1 MNTFTQV
8 LEFLTYYLVDHYWF
22 PAFLI
27 GTGIF
32 FTIYLGFP
40 QIKYFAHG
48 WRILSGKYVKPGT
61 EGETTPFQALS
72 TALSGTI
79 GTGNIGGVALAIFLG
94 GPAAIFWM
102 WITAFLGMTTKF
114 VEVTLAHKYRIKLPD
129 GSIAGGPMFYIENGL
144 NMKWLAVVFS
154 VCLLMMCIGTGN
166 MPQINNIALVMNDT
180 FDIPKWLTGVVLAVL
195 LWMVIIGG
203 IKRIAQIASKLVP
216 FMAFWYILGALAVII
231 GNYEN
236 IIPSLKLIFVHI
248 FSPAAA
254 VGGFLGASVSV
265 ALTRGVNRGLYSN
278 EAGQGSAPIAH
289 ATSKTENPIEEGMV
303 SILEPFIDTIV
314 ICSMTGLVILASGV
328 WNEKFENE
336 FEASAMDYLNVPSSM
351 TLTLENVEGTYAAT
365 ETVTGST
372 SGATGTLTS
381 INGTTLVIADP
392 TGYFYPNEELTG
404 GTSKATSTASPT
416 EDLVT
421 LRNYYYERNENIE
434 FTGELTIT
442 EGVLTSSGVTLMHN
456 RSFAEETTYTDKET
470 NQRYSGVITVEKGKI
485 TNPGDFI
492 VEGKSLLRSAD
503 LTGKAFTKSIFGEFG
518 QYIVAFGLLLFAF
531 STVIAWSYYGDRAT
545 AHLFGEGWI
554 LYYRIVYVGA
564 FFIASVVDTKIIWD
578 IATVIGPIATIPN
591 LIALILLRKEI
602 KQIDEGYKV
611 VKKPEQL
618 S

>member
-27 GTGIF
+27 GSGIF

-40 QIKYFAHG
+40 QIKYFTHG

-61 EGETTPFQALS
+61 EGETTPFQALT

-102 WITAFLGMTTKF
+102 WVVAFLGMTTKF
-114 VEVTLAHKYRIKLPD
+114 VEVTLAHKYREKLAD

-180 FDIPKWLTGVVLAVL
+180 FNIPKWLTGLVLAIL

-236 IIPSLKLIFVHI
+236 IIPSLKLIFVHV

-254 VGGFLGASVSV
+254 VGGFLGASVAA

-314 ICSMTGLVILASGV
+314 VCTLTGLVILASGV
-328 WNEKFENE
+328 WNQKFENE
-336 FEASAMDYLNVPSSM
+336 FEASAMDYLKGSYSEISS
-351 TLTLENVEGTYAAT
+351 E
-365 ETVTGST
+365 
-372 SGATGTLTS
+372 
-381 INGTTLVIADP
+381 
-392 TGYFYPNEELTG
+392 
-404 GTSKATSTASPT
+404 
-416 EDLVT
+416 EDLIT

-434 FTGELTIT
+434 FTGELNVS
-442 EGVLTSSGVTLMHN
+442 EGVLTSKDVTLMHN
-456 RSFAEETTYTDKET
+456 RSFAEETTYKDRET
-470 NQRYSGVITVEKGKI
+470 NQDFSGVISVEEGKI
-485 TNPGDFI
+485 INPGDFI
-492 VEGKSLLRSAD
+492 IEGKSLLRSAD
-503 LTGKAFTKSIFGEFG
+503 LTGKAFTKSVFGDYG

-564 FFIASVVDTKIIWD
+564 FFIAAVVDTKIIWD

-602 KQIDEGYKV
+602 KQIDKEYTV
-611 VKKPEQL
+611 VK
-618 S
+618 

>member
-27 GTGIF
+27 GSGIF

-61 EGETTPFQALS
+61 EGETTPFQALT

-114 VEVTLAHKYRIKLPD
+114 VEVTLAHKYREKLPD

-180 FDIPKWLTGVVLAVL
+180 FDIPKWLTGAVLAVL

-254 VGGFLGASVSV
+254 VGGFLGASVAA

-314 ICSMTGLVILASGV
+314 VCTLTGLVILSSGV

-336 FEASAMDYLNVPSSM
+336 FEASAMDYMNGDYS
-351 TLTLENVEGTYAAT
+351 
-365 ETVTGST
+365 ET
-372 SGATGTLTS
+372 
-381 INGTTLVIADP
+381 
-392 TGYFYPNEELTG
+392 
-404 GTSKATSTASPT
+404 KA
-416 EDLVT
+416 EDLNT

-434 FTGELTIT
+434 FSGELVIS
-442 EGVLTSSGVTLMHN
+442 EGVLTSTGVTLMHN
-456 RSFAEETTYTDKET
+456 RSFAEDTTYVTRET
-470 NQRYSGVITVEKGKI
+470 NQIFSGVITVEEGKI
-485 TNPGDFI
+485 TNSGDFI
-492 VEGKSLLRSAD
+492 IEGKSLLRSAD
-503 LTGKAFTKSIFGEFG
+503 LTGKAFTKSVFGEYG

-564 FFIASVVDTKIIWD
+564 FFIAAVVDTKIIWD

>member
-1 MNTFTQV
+1 MDIFMQV
-8 LEFLTYYLVDHYWF
+8 LDFLTKYLVEAYWF

-27 GTGIF
+27 GCGIF

-61 EGETTPFQALS
+61 EGETTPFQALT

-114 VEVTLAHKYRIKLPD
+114 VEVTLAHKYREKLPD

-180 FDIPKWLTGVVLAVL
+180 FDIPKWLTGAVLAVL

-254 VGGFLGASVSV
+254 VGGFLGASVAA
-265 ALTRGVNRGLYSN
+265 ALQRGVNRGLYSN

-314 ICSMTGLVILASGV
+314 VCTLTGLVILSSGV

-336 FEASAMDYLNVPSSM
+336 FEASAMDYLNGNYS
-351 TLTLENVEGTYAAT
+351 
-365 ETVTGST
+365 ETK
-372 SGATGTLTS
+372 
-381 INGTTLVIADP
+381 P
-392 TGYFYPNEELTG
+392 
-404 GTSKATSTASPT
+404 
-416 EDLVT
+416 EDLKT
-421 LRNYYYERNENIE
+421 LRDYYYDKDKKMMFN
-434 FTGELTIT
+434 GELTIS
-442 EGVLTSSGVTLMHN
+442 EGELISTGITLLHN
-456 RSFAEETTYTDKET
+456 RSFAEDTTYKSRET
-470 NQRYSGVITVEKGKI
+470 NQIFSGVITVDKGKI

-492 VEGKSLLRSAD
+492 IEGKSLLRSAD
-503 LTGKAFTKSIFGEFG
+503 LTSKAFTKSIFGEYG

-564 FFIASVVDTKIIWD
+564 FFIAAVVDTKIIWD

-611 VKKPEQL
+611 IKKPEQL

>member
-1 MNTFTQV
+1 MNTITQI

-27 GTGIF
+27 GSGLF

-48 WRILSGKYVKPGT
+48 WRILSGKYVRPGT
-61 EGETTPFQALS
+61 ECETTPFQALT

-102 WITAFLGMTTKF
+102 WVVAFLGMTTKF
-114 VEVTLAHKYRIKLPD
+114 VEVTLAHKYREKLPD

-144 NMKWLAVVFS
+144 NMKWLAVIFS

-180 FDIPKWLTGVVLAVL
+180 FDIPKWLTGLVLAIL

-236 IIPSLKLIFVHI
+236 IIPSLKLIFVHV

-254 VGGFLGASVSV
+254 VGGFLGASVAA

-314 ICSMTGLVILASGV
+314 VCTLTGLVILSSGV
-328 WNEKFENE
+328 WNQKFENE
-336 FEASAMDYLNVPSSM
+336 FEASAMDYLKGSYSETSS
-351 TLTLENVEGTYAAT
+351 E
-365 ETVTGST
+365 
-372 SGATGTLTS
+372 
-381 INGTTLVIADP
+381 
-392 TGYFYPNEELTG
+392 
-404 GTSKATSTASPT
+404 
-416 EDLVT
+416 EDLIT

-434 FTGELTIT
+434 FTGELNVS
-442 EGVLTSSGVTLMHN
+442 EGKLTSEDVTLMHN
-456 RSFAEETTYTDKET
+456 RSFAEETSYKDTET
-470 NQRYSGVITVEKGKI
+470 NQSFSGVISVEEGKI
-485 TNPGDFI
+485 INPGDFI
-492 VEGKSLLRSAD
+492 IEGKSLLRSAD
-503 LTGKAFTKSIFGEFG
+503 LTGKAFTKSVFGDYG

-564 FFIASVVDTKIIWD
+564 FFIAAVVDTKIIWD

-602 KQIDEGYKV
+602 KQIDEGYEVNKSS
-611 VKKPEQL
+611 QN
-618 S
+618 

>member
-1 MNTFTQV
+1 MNTFTQI

-27 GTGIF
+27 GSGIF

-61 EGETTPFQALS
+61 EGETTPFQALT

-102 WITAFLGMTTKF
+102 WVVAFVGMTTKF
-114 VEVTLAHKYRIKLPD
+114 VEVTLAHKYREKLPD

-144 NMKWLAVVFS
+144 NMKWLAVIFS

-180 FDIPKWLTGVVLAVL
+180 FDIPKWLTGLVLAIL

-236 IIPSLKLIFVHI
+236 IIPSLKLIFVHV

-254 VGGFLGASVSV
+254 VGGFLGASVAA

-314 ICSMTGLVILASGV
+314 VCTLTGLVILSSGV
-328 WNEKFENE
+328 WNQKFENQ
-336 FEASAMDYLNVPSSM
+336 FEASAMDYLKGSYSETSS
-351 TLTLENVEGTYAAT
+351 E
-365 ETVTGST
+365 
-372 SGATGTLTS
+372 
-381 INGTTLVIADP
+381 
-392 TGYFYPNEELTG
+392 
-404 GTSKATSTASPT
+404 
-416 EDLVT
+416 EDLIT
-421 LRNYYYERNENIE
+421 LRNYYYERNENVE
-434 FTGELTIT
+434 FTGELNVS
-442 EGVLTSSGVTLMHN
+442 EGVLTSEDVTLMHN
-456 RSFAEETTYTDKET
+456 RSFAEETTYKDRET
-470 NQRYSGVITVEKGKI
+470 NQSFSGFISVEEGKI
-485 TNPGDFI
+485 INPGDFI
-492 VEGKSLLRSAD
+492 IEGKSLLRSAD
-503 LTGKAFTKSIFGEFG
+503 LTGKAFTKSVFGDYG

-564 FFIASVVDTKIIWD
+564 FFIAAVVDTKIIWD

-602 KQIDEGYKV
+602 KQIDEGYEVNKS
-611 VKKPEQL
+611 PQN
-618 S
+618 